1 VPLNPGVPRRR
12 VAADGAGN
20 SDVVV
25 VDLEDVGPA
34 ADVDTG
40 GTARTASRGRSGVV
54 VTALLGIACLV
65 GLILRWWPRGALW
78 LDEAQSVAFASLP
91 LHEIPGALRE
101 DGAPPLYYVV
111 LHGWMG
117 LFGDSDVAV
126 RALSALCSTATVI
139 VVAVLARRR
148 WGLTM
153 AVAATVLVA
162 TSPFMIRY
170 AAHARMYALV
180 TLEVVLGVAVVGR
193 ALDAPRLSRLAAVAI
208 ASAALLLTHYWS
220 MYLVV
225 TAAAVL
231 WISTRESPTNIRT
244 ARRRVAGALLGGFV
258 LWLPWAPTFF
268 FQSQHTG
275 TPWAARA
282 NVFAALQVFAS
293 RVAGPSVVAMCLG
306 ALIGAGLALGLGQR
320 WARPPAP
327 AAIGLVGVVTA
338 GVAVVGAIVSSS
350 AVSNRYFAVSVPLVL
365 LGAAAGLA
373 RLRPELRDVALMAV
387 ALTGL
392 WLAGAE
398 VNTPRTTAPEIARA
412 IVAEAGPSDVV
423 VACPDQL
430 APALHRLLL
439 DARPGLREAVFPS
452 GSTPARVNWIDYAER
467 ARQANPSAA
476 AHQLLVAT
484 PDATIWLVVSTT
496 YPPTQPACAGLLT
509 ELIGSRSARLISADR
524 PELVEHGALWRFDP
538 GRTPIRR

>member
-1 VPLNPGVPRRR
+1 
-12 VAADGAGN
+12 VA
-20 SDVVV
+20 
-25 VDLEDVGPA
+25 VDLEDIGPA
-34 ADVDTG
+34 ADLDTG
-40 GTARTASRGRSGVV
+40 GIDRTASRGRSGVV
-54 VTALLGIACLV
+54 VTSLLGVACLV

-111 LHGWMG
+111 LHGWMS

-126 RALSALCSTATVI
+126 RALSALCSTAAVI

-148 WGLTM
+148 WGSTM

-193 ALDAPRLSRLAAVAI
+193 ALDAPRLGRLAAVTI
-208 ASAALLLTHYWS
+208 AAAALLLTHYWS

-225 TAAAVL
+225 TAVAVL
-231 WISTRESPTNIRT
+231 WISSRHAPTSIRT
-244 ARRRVAGALLGGFV
+244 ARRRVAGVMLGGFV

-275 TPWAARA
+275 TPWAAPA
-282 NVFAALQVFAS
+282 NVFATLQVFAS
-293 RVAGPSVVAMCLG
+293 RVAGPSIVAMCLG
-306 ALIGAGLALGLGQR
+306 ALVAAGLVLGLGQR

-327 AAIGLVGVVTA
+327 TALGLVGVVTA
-338 GVAVVGAIVSSS
+338 LVAVVGAIVSSS

-365 LGAAAGLA
+365 LGSAAGLA
-373 RLRPELRDVALMAV
+373 RLRPELRDVVLGV
-387 ALTGL
+387 IALTGL
-392 WLAGAE
+392 WLAAAE

-412 IVAEAGPSDVV
+412 IVAEARPSDVV

-439 DARPGLREAVFPS
+439 DARPDLREAVFPP

-467 ARQANPSAA
+467 ARQANPWAA